1 MNEGLQRIDPE
12 VRKADARDAREL
24 LEDRIFGK
32 AVDDLYEQALG
43 KLMICKNAEEKL
55 ELVAQL
61 QALKA
66 IPLQLNHYVNSEKK
80 AVQDARRRQ

>member
-12 VRKADARDAREL
+12 VRKADARDARDL
-24 LEDRIFGK
+24 LEDRIFSK
-32 AVDDLYEQALG
+32 AINDLHEQALG
-43 KLMICKNAEEKL
+43 KLMVCKKRKEIF

-66 IPLQLNHYVNSEKK
+66 VPLQLNHYVNSEKK
-80 AVQDARRRQ
+80 AVQDAWRR